1 MPTTTGFKFGDV
13 VLVTFPFTSQTG
25 QKQRP
30 AAVISSAAYHRQR
43 PDVILLAIT
52 SQVRPKLGFGEALVQ
67 DWQAA
72 GLLKPSVLKPVL
84 LTAEKTIVRKTLGK
98 LQTADQQAL
107 RKIIDTIIG

>member
-13 VLVTFPFTSQTG
+13 VLVTFPFTDQTG

-30 AAVISSAAYHRQR
+30 ATVISSTAYHRQR

-52 SQVRPKLGFGEALVQ
+52 SQVRPKPAFGEALVQ
-67 DWQAA
+67 DWQGA

-84 LTAEKTIVRKTLGK
+84 FTAEKAIVRKTLGR
-98 LQTADQQAL
+98 LQAADQQAL
-107 RKIIDTIIG
+107 RKIIAAIIG

>member
-13 VLVTFPFTSQTG
+13 VLVTFPFTNQTG

-30 AAVISSAAYHRQR
+30 AVVVSSAAYQRQR

-52 SQVRPKLGFGEALVQ
+52 SQVRAKPAFGEALVT
-67 DWQAA
+67 DWQSA
-72 GLLKPSVLKPVL
+72 GLLKPSVLKPIL
-84 LTAEKTIVRKTLGK
+84 FTAEKTIVRKTLGR

-107 RKIIDTIIG
+107 RKVIETILG

>member
-25 QKQRP
+25 KKQRP
-30 AAVISSAAYHRQR
+30 AAVISSSAYHRQR